1 MKLKLD
7 ENLPADAVAAA
18 RRAGFDVDT
27 VLDEGLA
34 GAPDGDVVQA
44 ATREGRPVVTL
55 DRGLA
60 DVRLHPPGTHGGILV
75 LQVADQR
82 PRMIANALI
91 TALDGLDLDD
101 VAGCNVVVRGGEAR
115 IRRPGV

>member
-1 MKLKLD
+1 
-7 ENLPADAVAAA
+7 
-18 RRAGFDVDT
+18 
-27 VLDEGLA
+27 
-34 GAPDGDVVQA
+34 
-44 ATREGRPVVTL
+44 VVTL

-60 DVRLHPPGTHGGILV
+60 DVRLHPPESHAGILV

-82 PRMIANALI
+82 PRAIVEAFV

-115 IRRPGV
+115 IRRS